1 MLIVPTILIT
11 VMAISGSVIV
21 VLVVREASR
30 R

>member
-21 VLVVREASR
+21 VLVVREVSR